1 MALNCMCVVVGG
13 GNVLQPIKVSRV
25 YLFSP
30 QKTLLYRVCAK
41 TRSRSMA
48 GVTGTAR
55 YARRSFFG
63 KLTLNSTCRNNIV
76 CTVSFL
82 HSLSC
87 ALDYRCVTAP
97 SLKIIGNG
105 CYFHWLK
112 KRIDFCLYRYC
123 NTAGAPSRWLV
134 HSMFVVPW
142 SLTDDQ
148 LWDVL
153 NHKMKGLSIGLV
165 CIRRY
170 FSVAI

>member
-1 MALNCMCVVVGG
+1 MALTCVRVGG
-13 GNVLQPIKVSRV
+13 GVLQPIKVSLV

-82 HSLSC
+82 HTLSFS
-87 ALDYRCVTAP
+87 LDYHCVTAP
-97 SLKIIGNG
+97 SLKIIKDG
-105 CYFHWLK
+105 YFHWLK
-112 KRIDFCLYRYC
+112 KFIDFCLYRYC
-123 NTAGAPSRWLV
+123 NTAGAPRRWLV
-134 HSMFVVPW
+134 HSIFVVPW

-148 LWDVL
+148 LVF
-153 NHKMKGLSIGLV
+153 M
-165 CIRRY
+165 
-170 FSVAI
+170 F